1 MLNCLE
7 NEQGWREDLG
17 QNTPQTRGDL
27 ERYSGECLW
36 GPLGETSLGHIW
48 RESCPGGATVMN
60 LPDNAR
66 DRRDGILALALGD
79 PLEDLLDLL
88 YEIKITI
95 HGNLTG
101 GNTGCSSKILD

>member
-1 MLNCLE
+1 
-7 NEQGWREDLG
+7 
-17 QNTPQTRGDL
+17 
-27 ERYSGECLW
+27 
-36 GPLGETSLGHIW
+36 
-48 RESCPGGATVMN
+48 MN

>member
-1 MLNCLE
+1 
-7 NEQGWREDLG
+7 
-17 QNTPQTRGDL
+17 
-27 ERYSGECLW
+27 
-36 GPLGETSLGHIW
+36 
-48 RESCPGGATVMN
+48 MN

-88 YEIKITI
+88 HEIKITI